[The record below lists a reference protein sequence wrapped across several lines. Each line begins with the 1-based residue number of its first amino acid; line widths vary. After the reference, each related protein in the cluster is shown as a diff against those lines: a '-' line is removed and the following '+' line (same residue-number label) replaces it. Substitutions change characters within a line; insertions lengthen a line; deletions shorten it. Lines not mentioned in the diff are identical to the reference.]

1 MEQERK
7 SLLHVMALVESSDT
21 LVQRQDAEELFHARL
36 TLSHL
41 PFTRKKPKRQPGVQP
56 CLRLFPH
63 RTYHLQ
69 TLSLDEPSSVLP
81 VPSLQT
87 FLYPRLSTDKG
98 KIHRPLSN
106 ISTLLVR
113 TKAQWPV
120 SNVRATLIPGKLGPT
135 RESPWYPLRRCRT
148 RVLITK
154 SSMVPIC
161 LRNQASS
168 IVEAQRDVKTAGWS
182 RSKVVR

>member
-1 MEQERK
+1 
-7 SLLHVMALVESSDT
+7 MALVESSDT
-21 LVQRQDAEELFHARL
+21 LIQRQEAEDLFPARW
-36 TLSHL
+36 TSSHL
-41 PFTRKKPKRQPGVQP
+41 PFTRKKPKRKPGVQP

-69 TLSLDEPSSVLP
+69 TLSLGAPSSVIP

-87 FLYPRLSTDKG
+87 FLYPRLTVDKG
-98 KIHRPLSN
+98 KVHRPLSN
-106 ISTLLVR
+106 VSTLLVR
-113 TKAQWPV
+113 SNAEWPV

-154 SSMVPIC
+154 SSLVSVC
-161 LRNQASS
+161 SRNQTSS
-168 IVEAQRDVKTAGWS
+168 ITEAQRDVKTAGWN
-182 RSKVVR
+182 RSKVVRS